1 MTKLFTVATQLFTVM
16 LSAPSYAEWMKVGEK
31 VSGDNFYAM
40 VSSYKN

>member
-1 MTKLFTVATQLFTVM
+1 MTKLIIIATLFFTVL